1 MASERNEPFQNG
13 DSPARIHQID
23 RWSDR
28 SRNWQLRNVIDELQ
42 FDPFDLSITSRHDD
56 NGSSNGSYNRLWRNR
71 RADKSM
77 CKYVTRLVQE
87 KEEDEEEEEE
97 EEEEERYE
105 RGCCLVVP
113 IKVETIQV
121 QRDKMA
127 DVELPQRKAPSL
139 SFLGMAHIHQDY
151 DEGRGSGGERVGGM
165 TLKGRCCCWRRKK
178 GESLTGEQSLAPEVQ
193 RSRRQ
198 ERARTHVRTSREED
212 GRLVSSTSV
221 GPASRDSHN
230 HHPRVHRARA
240 RNSLTGMEGGGLLP
254 SLC

>member
-1 MASERNEPFQNG
+1 
-13 DSPARIHQID
+13 
-23 RWSDR
+23 
-28 SRNWQLRNVIDELQ
+28 
-42 FDPFDLSITSRHDD
+42 
-56 NGSSNGSYNRLWRNR
+56 
-71 RADKSM
+71 
-77 CKYVTRLVQE
+77 
-87 KEEDEEEEEE
+87 
-97 EEEEERYE
+97 
-105 RGCCLVVP
+105 
-113 IKVETIQV
+113 
-121 QRDKMA
+121 
-127 DVELPQRKAPSL
+127 
-139 SFLGMAHIHQDY
+139 
-151 DEGRGSGGERVGGM
+151 M

-254 SLC
+254 SPLLTCSRFCVLQEGTRVARFFDRKRTDTLNFEGFRQGSS